1 MLIPTKYENI
11 EKNILVVSS
20 EILKLLKKKSF
31 GVDDLFAE
39 IKKIKQIDFESYF
52 DCLVFLY
59 LADFLE
65 AQNHYVF
72 LKR

>member
-31 GVDDLFAE
+31 SVDDLFAE
-39 IKKIKQIDFESYF
+39 IKKLRRIDFESYF

-59 LADFLE
+59 LSDFLE
-65 AQNHYVF
+65 AQNHYIS

>member
-11 EKNILVVSS
+11 EKNILVISS

-31 GVDDLFAE
+31 SVDDLFAE
-39 IKKIKQIDFESYF
+39 IKKIRRIDFESYF

-65 AQNHYVF
+65 AQNHYIS

>member
-11 EKNILVVSS
+11 EKNILVASS
-20 EILKLLKKKSF
+20 EILKLLKKKYFS
-31 GVDDLFAE
+31 VDDLFAE
-39 IKKIKQIDFESYF
+39 IKKIRQIDFESYF

-65 AQNHYVF
+65 AQNYYIF